1 MDNYETRF
9 LRNKDLIPLKSL
21 TSIDVIGL
29 GGIGSFIV
37 QALAIMGWRDISGYD
52 SDDVLCHNL
61 SSTAY
66 TFDDVDMP
74 KKEAANRLHKR
85 HSEDWQNFY
94 PAGHFDNE
102 KFIGSRVIVCTDTMS
117 SRRMIYELWK
127 KNRAMQS
134 NPFLIDLRMGAT
146 SLEMVTVTPDNDNYM
161 AEWIPDGTVE
171 PEPCSMKHTVF
182 TTQHIASLGVAQVY
196 NVIGNLA
203 YYDYIWASLTP
214 IQYEF
219 GNLIVPK
226 LEGDVNATSTN
237 SRKKDIDGLEGN
249 ALRSDISLHRPA

>member
-1 MDNYETRF
+1 MNEQYETRF
-9 LRNKDLIPLKSL
+9 LRNKDLIPLKAL

-29 GGIGSFIV
+29 GGIGSFVV
-37 QALAIMGWRDISGYD
+37 QGLAIMGWQDIQGYD

-74 KKEAANRLHKR
+74 KGKACEKLHER
-85 HSEDWQNFY
+85 HSEKWQNFY
-94 PAGHFDNE
+94 ADGHFDDD
-102 KFIGSRVIVCTDTMS
+102 KYIGHKVIVCTDNMA
-117 SRRMIYELWK
+117 SRKLAYEKWRK
-127 KNRAMQS
+127 RKHKQ
-134 NPFLIDLRMGAT
+134 FFIDLRMGAT
-146 SLEMVTVTPDNDNYM
+146 SMEMVTVIPNNDSYM
-161 AEWIPDGTVE
+161 DTWIPDGAVE

-196 NVIGNLA
+196 NIVGNLA

-226 LEGDVNATSTN
+226 VEGDVNATSKN
-237 SRKKDIDGLEGN
+237 KSEESINRLEGN
-249 ALRSDISLHRPA
+249 AVWSDVPLHRPA

>member
-1 MDNYETRF
+1 MNNYETRF

-29 GGIGSFIV
+29 GGIGSFVV

-66 TFDDVDMP
+66 TFEDVDMP
-74 KKEAANRLHKR
+74 KKMAANKLHER

-94 PAGHFDNE
+94 PAGHFNFE
-102 KFIGSRVIVCTDTMS
+102 KFVGKRVIVCTDNMS
-117 SRRMIYELWK
+117 SRKMVYEAWK
-127 KNRAMQS
+127 SDWKDKGE
-134 NPFLIDLRMGAT
+134 FFIDLRMGAT
-146 SLEMVTVTPDNDNYM
+146 SMEMITVTPSNDKYM
-161 AEWIPDGTVE
+161 DTWIPDGAVE

-196 NVIGNLA
+196 NLIGILA

-219 GNLIVPK
+219 GTQIVPK
-226 LEGDVNATSTN
+226 LEGDVNATSKN
-237 SRKKDIDGLEGN
+237 NREESIDGLEGN
-249 ALRSDISLHRPA
+249 AIGSNIPIHRSA

>member
-1 MDNYETRF
+1 MNNYETRF

-29 GGIGSFIV
+29 GGIGSFV
-37 QALAIMGWRDISGYD
+37 LQALAIMGWRDISGYD

-74 KKEAANRLHKR
+74 KKMAANKLHAR

-94 PAGHFDNE
+94 PAGHFNFE
-102 KFIGSRVIVCTDTMS
+102 KFIGSRVIICTDSMA
-117 SRRMIYELWK
+117 SRKMAYEAWK
-127 KNRAMQS
+127 RDWEKRGH
-134 NPFLIDLRMGAT
+134 FFIDLRMGAT
-146 SLEMVTVTPDNDNYM
+146 SMEMVTVTPDNDNYM
-161 AEWIPDGTVE
+161 ETWIPDGAIE

-182 TTQHIASLGVAQVY
+182 TTQHIASLGIAQVY
-196 NVIGNLA
+196 NIIGNLA

-214 IQYEF
+214 IQHSF
-219 GNLIVPK
+219 GKLIVPK
-226 LEGDVNATSTN
+226 IEGDVNATSTN
-237 SRKKDIDGLEGN
+237 NREKDIDGLEGN
-249 ALRSDISLHRPA
+249 AIGSNVSIHRSA